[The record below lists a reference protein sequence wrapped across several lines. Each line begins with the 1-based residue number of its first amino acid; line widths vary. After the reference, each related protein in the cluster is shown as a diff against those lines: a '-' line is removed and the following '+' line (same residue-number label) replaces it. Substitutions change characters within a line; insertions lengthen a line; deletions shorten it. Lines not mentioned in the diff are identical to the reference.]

1 MPPRAPAPRLVTIPT
16 DLLLEPGRPERL
28 DAVRA
33 FLEAAGLPPDGLDA
47 HLPSF
52 LLASRDGVLV
62 ATVGVERHG
71 DAALLR
77 SVAVRP
83 DARHAGLGRALVAR
97 VLDGL
102 RRDGVCEAWLLTT
115 TAAGF
120 FARLGFRVARREDA
134 PSAMRASTQFAGAC
148 PATATC
154 MTLMLDAGAA
164 GTGPAVRAGTGPDA
178 AAAGSARDG

>member
-1 MPPRAPAPRLVTIPT
+1 VTIPA

-33 FLEAAGLPPDGLDA
+33 LLEAAGLPPDGLEA
-47 HLPSF
+47 HLRSF
-52 LLASRDGVLV
+52 LLASRDGALV
-62 ATVGVERHG
+62 ATVGVERYG

-83 DARHAGLGRALVAR
+83 DARDAGLGGALVAR

-102 RRDGVCEAWLLTT
+102 RRDGVREAWLLTT

-120 FARLGFRVARREDA
+120 FARLGFRPARREDA
-134 PSAMRASTQFAGAC
+134 PPAVRASTQFAGAC

-154 MTLMLDAGAA
+154 MRLGLGPGPGP
-164 GTGPAVRAGTGPDA
+164 GTTGGPP
-178 AAAGSARDG
+178 ARDG